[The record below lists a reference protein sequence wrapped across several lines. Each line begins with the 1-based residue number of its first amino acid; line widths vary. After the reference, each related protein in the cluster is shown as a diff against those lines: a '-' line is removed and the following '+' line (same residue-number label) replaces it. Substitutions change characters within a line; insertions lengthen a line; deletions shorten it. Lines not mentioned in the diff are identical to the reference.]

1 MTEQINTIVL
11 HLKNR
16 FTEIHS
22 QLVAERAQNDS
33 LKNEVSQLINLMQT
47 KESEIFNLE
56 EKKLLLEQKVL
67 KMQNEMLQLNEIIES
82 HKNVLPASRNGEID
96 DLVREIEHCI
106 SHLKQ

>member
-82 HKNVLPASRNGEID
+82 QKNVLPASRDGEID

>member
-33 LKNEVSQLINLMQT
+33 LKNEVSQLIDLMQS
-47 KESEIFNLE
+47 KENDVFNLE

-82 HKNVLPASRNGEID
+82 QNSALPESRDAEIN